1 MDLGLKGKGALVV
14 GAGSDVGRATA
25 VALAA
30 EGARLILVGRGVPA
44 LEETA
49 AAIGRAASVQALP
62 GDARDA
68 ADVARF
74 VAEARERLGGIDI
87 LVNTVGPFPSNPDV
101 TEPMYGHDAS
111 WETAFDTL
119 LMTAVRICREVIPPM
134 KAAGRGAVVNLAA
147 NSARY
152 YNPMTAQY
160 GAMKAAL
167 THVTKNWA
175 RDAGP
180 HGVRVNAVLPGY
192 IKTVG
197 MAGMVESRAR
207 TEGKAADQVEH
218 DMVAGHD
225 SIFWSGRMGRP
236 EEYADVIAYL
246 VSDRASYINGALVPV
261 DGGSP
266 VW

>member
-1 MDLGLKGKGALVV
+1 MDLGLKDKGALVV

-25 VALAA
+25 VTLAA
-30 EGARLILVGRGVPA
+30 EGARLVLVGRGAAA

-49 AAIGRAASVQALP
+49 AAIGAAASVHVRP

-68 ADVARF
+68 ADVSRF
-74 VAEARERLGGIDI
+74 VGEARARLGGIDI
-87 LVNTVGPFPSNPDV
+87 LVNTVGPFPRDPTV
-101 TEPMYGHDAS
+101 TEPMYGHDES
-111 WETAFDTL
+111 WGTAFDGV
-119 LMTAVRICREVIPPM
+119 LMTAVRICREVIPAM
-134 KAAGRGAVVNLAA
+134 KAAGRGSVVNLAA

-152 YNPMTAQY
+152 YNPLTAQY

-175 RDAGP
+175 RDAGS

-192 IKTVG
+192 IRTAA
-197 MAGMVESRAR
+197 MAGLVESRAKAD
-207 TEGKAADQVEH
+207 GKTAGQAEH